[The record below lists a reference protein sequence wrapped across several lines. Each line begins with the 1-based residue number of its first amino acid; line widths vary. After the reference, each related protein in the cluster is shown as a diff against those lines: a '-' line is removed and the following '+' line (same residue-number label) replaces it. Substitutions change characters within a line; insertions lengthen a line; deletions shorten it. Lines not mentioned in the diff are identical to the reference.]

1 MKNKFFKKQADL
13 DLEDDEAMPG
23 GAVKEADVDSG
34 GPTIAAVKQ
43 NKILIILASAV
54 LITIVIYF
62 LFFKTDNKP
71 KEQLVE
77 ALPTIQNAPQVVQNE
92 TGKSPFE
99 LQKKAEEKQKDK
111 IDLLE
116 KPKAPDVPKLPE
128 LPKDDKAASLIEP
141 EKPEATKIQ
150 NDPKDL
156 ALVITDGALPAEPKK
171 EEQKSA
177 PTVATPEPSFQAP
190 SDLTDPKYAPIVVLS
205 GNAGPTRGIGYEDN
219 IRTVGGDAIQK
230 LEKSQVNVKT
240 TFIAN
245 RANIVA
251 QGKLITAV
259 LETAINTE
267 VPGAVRAVVSRDVY
281 GEAGNEVLIARG
293 SRLYGSYSSEVSRGQ
308 GRVQINWTRLIR
320 PDGVDLAISS
330 FVSDQFG
337 RSGIE
342 GEVNNKYGSTI
353 ANSLLTSILAVA
365 GVAAAEKVIGN
376 NGSTSTTNN
385 PTQGSVTTTGNAS
398 TQAVYNVSKTI
409 TDTVTRIVN
418 DNLSVN
424 PVIRVPQGTRVNVI
438 VNADMDIPSM
448 KKR

>member
-1 MKNKFFKKQADL
+1 MKNKFFKKQVDL
-13 DLEDDEAMPG
+13 DLEDDELPR
-23 GAVKEADVDSG
+23 GASVKEADLDNG

-43 NKILIILASAV
+43 NKLLIIIASAV
-54 LITIVIYF
+54 LITVVIYF
-62 LFFKTDNKP
+62 LFFKDDNKP

-77 ALPTIQNAPQVVQNE
+77 QLPTSNRSEQVVASE
-92 TGKSPFE
+92 GGKSPFE
-99 LQKKAEEKQKDK
+99 LPKAEEKQKDK

-116 KPKAPDVPKLPE
+116 KPKTPDVPKLPE
-128 LPKDDKAASLIEP
+128 LPKDDQAVSLIEP
-141 EKPEATKIQ
+141 EKVEPVKEE
-150 NDPKDL
+150 P
-156 ALVITDGALPAEPKK
+156 ALLDKVLPTQKK
-171 EEQKSA
+171 EESKTEA
-177 PTVATPEPSFQAP
+177 VPTPAVAEPVFQP
-190 SDLTDPKYAPIVVLS
+190 TGDLTDPKYAPIIMLS
-205 GNAGPTRGIGYEDN
+205 GGNGPARSVGYDN
-219 IRTVGGDAIQK
+219 NIVTVGGDAIQK
-230 LEKSQVNVKT
+230 LDKSQVTVKT

-245 RANIVA
+245 RSNIIA

-267 VPGAVRAVVSRDVY
+267 IPGSVRAVVSRDVY
-281 GEAGNEVLIARG
+281 GEAGTEILIARG

-330 FVSDQFG
+330 FASDQFG

-342 GEVNNKYGSTI
+342 GDVNNKYGSVI

-365 GVAAAEKVIGN
+365 GVAAAEKIIGTD
-376 NGSTSTTNN
+376 GSTSTTNN
-385 PTQGSVTTTGNAS
+385 ASQGSVTTTGNAS

-409 TDTVTRIVN
+409 TDTVTKIVN